1 MAFPHGYVSIDIDLI
16 AIRGEPIQDCVRYA
30 ATAQRRKSSS
40 IRRGILPSLAISWS

>member
-30 ATAQRRKSSS
+30 ATAQ
-40 IRRGILPSLAISWS
+40 LFMPSFNGDL